1 MCARYTLSKKQEAIL
16 KAYAVQMA
24 GEYKPN
30 YNLAP
35 TQEGLVITADEPG
48 IAQPM
53 HFGLIPHWAA
63 DTKLNMSTLNART
76 EEVLTKVTYAP
87 LVEKHKTCLVLADGF
102 YEWDRKTGKPI
113 PYRFVLKDRELFA
126 FAGLWSQWKNEDGS
140 IVYRSFTIMTTQANG
155 IVGKV
160 HDPKFRMPVILDD
173 YNERLWLDK
182 ELSPTALLSLCK
194 PYSDEQMDVYQVSTE
209 VNSTVIKGVINNK
222 PELMLPLNSF

>member
-53 HFGLIPHWAA
+53 HFGLIPYWAA
-63 DTKLNMSTLNART
+63 ETKLNISTLNART
-76 EEVLTKVTYAP
+76 EEVLTKKTYAP

-102 YEWDRKTGKPI
+102 YEWDRKSGKPI
-113 PYRFVLKDRELFA
+113 PYRFVLKERELFA
-126 FAGLWSQWKNEDGS
+126 FAGLWSQWKSKDGS
-140 IVYRSFTIMTTQANG
+140 QVYRSFTIMTTEANN

-173 YNERLWLDK
+173 YNEKLWLDK

-194 PYSDEQMDVYQVSTE
+194 PYPDEKMECIRLALKLTPRSLKA
-209 VNSTVIKGVINNK
+209 S
-222 PELMLPLNSF
+222 